1 MTNRRF
7 GRTVSKEKLVQ
18 QVRELVRQEKII
30 LKEKDINS
38 HSEIAQHYQLSMK
51 RTRLNPGQDG
61 ALADDTVVLNND
73 GRSEERQN
81 FTFYHEVTHHLI
93 RQNDD
98 LLSQI
103 HDAIQEPDS
112 MIEILCNE
120 GAAEFLVSQEDIDR
134 AVEGADFSTEIIP
147 VLCQRHIAS
156 ALVIAFQM
164 VTYARH
170 HCYLVVSEPRPVTIP
185 TAQLTLENS
194 PLMTSNECLVVTYWS
209 KSAEAKYSMS
219 RGMEISYDHTIA
231 LAYKGQCR
239 MVSLAKLPFRS
250 GKPMQAECD
259 AMYFRGKV
267 YAFFNVTPPLD
278 VSNQIRLF

>member
-7 GRTVSKEKLVQ
+7 GRNIPKEKLVR
-18 QVRELVRQEKII
+18 QVRELVRQEKLI
-30 LKEKDINS
+30 LKEKDLNN
-38 HSEIAQHYQLSMK
+38 HSEIAHHYQLSIE
-51 RTRLNPGQDG
+51 RTRLKPEHDG

-103 HDAIQEPDS
+103 HDAIEEPDS
-112 MIEILCNE
+112 MIESLCNE
-120 GAAEFLVSQEDIDR
+120 GAAEFLVSREDIDG
-134 AVEGADFSTEIIP
+134 AVAALGFSTKTIPII
-147 VLCQRHIAS
+147 CQKHIAS
-156 ALVIAFQM
+156 ALVVAFQM

-170 HCYLVVSEPRPVTIP
+170 HCYFVASELRPATIP
-185 TAQLTLENS
+185 TAQLTLDNS
-194 PLMTSNECLVVTYWS
+194 PLITSKECLVVTYSS
-209 KSAEAKYSMS
+209 KSPEAKYSIS
-219 RGMEISYDHTIA
+219 RDTEISYDHTIA

-239 MVSLAKLPFRS
+239 MVGLARLPFRS

-278 VSNQIRLF
+278 ISKQIRLF